1 MGKSLEYHQKLG
13 LTLDS
18 SAQSH
23 MLGKGYKTRVRP
35 PSINP
40 IWVPNPLDL
49 STQRPR
55 GRSASRSRVLPRR
68 QIPCLHQRKHL
79 RFSRSCPD
87 NGKASVN
94 FSTPAALPRS
104 VFASERDH
112 IRRASRI
119 ADFVRQHVQRFYRSQ
134 GWFPRIHRDV
144 RFRGTQICF
153 VERNEF

>member
-23 MLGKGYKTRVRP
+23 MLGRLQNAFDHQQSTRSGCP
-35 PSINP
+35 YA
-40 IWVPNPLDL
+40 LDF

-94 FSTPAALPRS
+94 FSPPAALPRS

-119 ADFVRQHVQRFYRSQ
+119 ADFVRQHVQRFYRPQ
-134 GWFPRIHRDV
+134 GWFPRIHGDV
-144 RFRGTQICF
+144 TFRVAQICF
-153 VERNEF
+153 VERNQF